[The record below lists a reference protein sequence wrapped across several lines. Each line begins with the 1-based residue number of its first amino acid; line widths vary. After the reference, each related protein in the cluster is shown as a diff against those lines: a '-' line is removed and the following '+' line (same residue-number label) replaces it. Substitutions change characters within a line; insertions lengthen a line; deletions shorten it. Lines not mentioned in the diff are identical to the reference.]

1 MTSPVAVVANEV
13 ISVEELVSFLSSL
26 AVRIAVAKVVD
37 RGTVEIDREDVV
49 AHNLQPFITL
59 LLCRGCGSVL
69 KPFPDGF
76 TQGALPRILRRVREL
91 LLVNCRD

>member
-1 MTSPVAVVANEV
+1 MTSPVAVVANEA

-49 AHNLQPFITL
+49 AHNLQAVHHAIALQRMRKRIEAVFLTGLRKAHYP
-59 LLCRGCGSVL
+59 
-69 KPFPDGF
+69 GF
-76 TQGALPRILRRVREL
+76 CAE
-91 LLVNCRD
+91 CASCC